1 MVTMEHHAVL
11 TSASVAE
18 SARFDVGTVVDDN
31 AHAKYGT
38 SCRYLGL
45 ACIQCGAHGRDVCM
59 AVGKCSEAVAPSR
72 VGNVPQVGVGDELVV
87 LFEVVGNETAEARH
101 GVVGVPLSVG
111 LALPP
116 QEAVVEAIGGTTSLN
131 CNGTDR
137 PVKKALN
144 LLPIRLVCTQAL
156 RLCCTDID
164 ISHKDSKLERKNAR
178 EREKVANEYET

>member
-59 AVGKCSEAVAPSR
+59 AVGQYRLATVR
-72 VGNVPQVGVGDELVV
+72 LVNVPKVGVGDELVV

-116 QEAVVEAIGGTTSLN
+116 QEAVVEAIGRTTSLN

-164 ISHKDSKLERKNAR
+164 ISHKDRKLERKNAR

>member
-59 AVGKCSEAVAPSR
+59 AVGQYRLATVR
-72 VGNVPQVGVGDELVV
+72 LVNVPKVGVGDELVV

-101 GVVGVPLSVG
+101 GVVGMPLSVG

-116 QEAVVEAIGGTTSLN
+116 QEAVVEAIGRTTSLN

-137 PVKKALN
+137 LVKKALN
-144 LLPIRLVCTQAL
+144 LLPIQLFCKLAL
-156 RLCCTDID
+156 RLCCTNID
-164 ISHKDSKLERKNAR
+164 ISHKE
-178 EREKVANEYET
+178 